1 VIPVCVAVVLLLLI
15 VFQNHQSNLLFLLL
29 LPPFAVLASFGLP
42 TLKRGAVN
50 AIDWFALLSFTILGG
65 FIWLVWIAGLT
76 GFPHSIARN
85 LARLVPGFKLEF
97 SIGAL
102 LAALLVTLSWILLVQ
117 WRLARHPKVL
127 WRSVVLSSAGT
138 TLTWVLLMT
147 LWLPIVNYGRT
158 YRDVA
163 TQIATHL
170 PADYTCI
177 SPVRLGDAQL
187 ASFAYFGNMHFA
199 FGDADCDV
207 ILRQDS
213 ADYDPP
219 ASQTPFTWT
228 LTWEGRRP
236 ADRDERFRLYIRT
249 ERHPVERHPAK
260 HR

>member
-1 VIPVCVAVVLLLLI
+1 
-15 VFQNHQSNLLFLLL
+15 
-29 LPPFAVLASFGLP
+29 
-42 TLKRGAVN
+42 
-50 AIDWFALLSFTILGG
+50 
-65 FIWLVWIAGLT
+65 
-76 GFPHSIARN
+76 
-85 LARLVPGFKLEF
+85 
-97 SIGAL
+97 
-102 LAALLVTLSWILLVQ
+102 
-117 WRLARHPKVL
+117 
-127 WRSVVLSSAGT
+127 
-138 TLTWVLLMT
+138 MT